1 MSQIVKYVCE
11 ELENA
16 EISCV
21 MVNGD
26 PWFKGI
32 DVATVL
38 GYARPRD
45 AVYDHV
51 PLKFKNTFQYLLKTF
66 RIGVSPT
73 PYASELNT
81 SWIREA
87 GREAFEVPKS
97 WMPDANELKTSW
109 ICEAGL

>member
-1 MSQIVKYVCE
+1 MTQIVKYMCE
-11 ELENA
+11 ELDKA

-51 PLKFKNTFQYLLKTF
+51 PLKLRFNIWSK
-66 RIGVSPT
+66 RP
-73 PYASELNT
+73 ASVKCRQET
-81 SWIREA
+81 QMS
-87 GREAFEVPKS
+87 
-97 WMPDANELKTSW
+97 
-109 ICEAGL
+109 